1 MKAVSLIGLLIIV
14 VSIFNGIY
22 QEFIADDPEYYI
34 PIILFVIGFLLF
46 FIPLL
51 IKRKKQL

>member
-1 MKAVSLIGLLIIV
+1 MKVVSLIGLLIIV
-14 VSIFNGIY
+14 ASIFNGIY

-34 PIILFVIGFLLF
+34 PIILFVFGFLLF

-51 IKRKKQL
+51 MKRKKQL